1 MALLTETLPV
11 PGMARNLRFYPWFKL
26 LQNITFWQAIW
37 FLFFQGKLSAA
48 EAILLYAV
56 YDVAT
61 TVLEVPSGYA
71 SDRLGRKKTLL
82 VSTLAPVL
90 AMACFVLGDSF
101 VVFALGQVLLGAGA
115 AFASGTDSAFLFET
129 LEAEHRPEDIE
140 AEELRAWRFS
150 FSGLAVSAAIGGA
163 VALWS
168 YEATFVMSGITMFL
182 AFLIA
187 LLFTE
192 PPRGKGAVTES
203 KRLRALGDAF
213 RQPVLVWLFVLSL
226 LMYGFSHLPFVFGQ
240 PFIQEALAEI
250 GFKSEA
256 PLVSG
261 VVTMIMMVVSLGTS
275 LIAPGLRKRFGLG
288 ALLLAAFG
296 LQILLAGVLAATS
309 AVAAIAILF
318 LRMVPDSLSKP
329 FIIARIQP
337 LLKDES
343 RATFLSLKSLA
354 GRLVFAA
361 SLWGAS
367 FQAASVGE
375 MTHGQIQQVLLWY
388 VVAGVIFL
396 ASLAIAARSIAV
408 DDA

>member
-1 MALLTETLPV
+1 MALLTETLPT

-71 SDRLGRKKTLL
+71 SDRLGRKKTLI
-82 VSTLAPVL
+82 VSTLAPVF
-90 AMACFVLGDSF
+90 AMACFVFGESF
-101 VVFALGQVLLGAGA
+101 TVFALGQVLLGVGA
-115 AFASGTDSAFLFET
+115 AFVSGTDSAFLYET

-168 YEATFVMSGITMFL
+168 YEATFVMSGVTAFL

-192 PPRGKGAVTES
+192 PPRGKGAVTEGM
-203 KRLRALGDAF
+203 RLRSIGSAF

-226 LMYGFSHLPFVFGQ
+226 LMYGFSHIPFVFGQ

-261 VVTMIMMVVSLGTS
+261 IVTMIMMIVSLGTS
-275 LIAPGLRKRFGLG
+275 LIAPGLRRRFGLA

-309 AVAAIAILF
+309 AAAAIAILF
-318 LRMVPDSLSKP
+318 LRMVPSSLSGP

-337 LLKDES
+337 LLSDES

-361 SLWGAS
+361 SLWIAS
-367 FQAASVGE
+367 FQATSVGE
-375 MTHGQIQQVLLWY
+375 MTHGQIQQVLIWY
-388 VVAGVIFL
+388 VAAGVIFL
-396 ASLAIAARSIAV
+396 VSLAVAARRIAV